1 MHCRA
6 GSLESKKQR
15 NKICLRMH
23 CRAGSLETHFSQ
35 ESVGLGALPYSQHTT
50 ASPGGAT
57 LAQAYNEL
65 CNLLTS
71 T

>member
-6 GSLESKKQR
+6 GSLETLSRSQ
-15 NKICLRMH
+15 MPGGYVH